1 MTPSIEPVTVSVA
14 SCVFTITGGASGI
27 GAATARIL
35 AKQEA
40 AAVHVADWD
49 TSKFKQIKDELEAI
63 NPHAKFFTEQ
73 VGVSSSSSVRS
84 WIQGVVDQSGA
95 IHGCRNAAAVAQVM
109 SDPSPTEPIIFRERD
124 EEVESVININYKG
137 VVYCTREQTAAM
149 VNLPKGSHPSIVNV
163 ASCEPEHIPGG
174 YTYSA
179 SKVAWFD

>member
-1 MTPSIEPVTVSVA
+1 MTPSIEPVTVSMA

-35 AKQEA
+35 AKQKA
-40 AAVHVADWD
+40 AAVHIADWD

-73 VGVSSSSSVRS
+73 ELD
-84 WIQGVVDQSGA
+84 QGVVGQSGA
-95 IHGCRNAAAVAQVM
+95 IHGCLNAAAVAQVM
-109 SDPSPTEPIIFRERD
+109 SDPSPTEPIILRERN
-124 EEVESVININYKG
+124 EEIESVININYKG